1 MPQKRRTRRNVNKSK
16 KVDHDASIMADGADE
31 KDLQKEAFI
40 RDFDLQGKASFCCFV
55 ALSGSNYTL
64 KFMNIVTLIC

>member
-40 RDFDLQGKASFCCFV
+40 RDFDLQGKASFGYYV
-55 ALSGSNYTL
+55 TLSISNYTSSP
-64 KFMNIVTLIC
+64 T